1 MRNILFIVAV
11 ATAFTVLAVASTQNE
26 PVSPQP
32 EKSGMSM
39 MQNCPMKVPGADLSV
54 ANVENGVT
62 LTITTKSG
70 DVAELRRRT
79 ESMAKMHSASSATE
93 AHGSMM
99 AFSIKYEEVTNGA
112 RLTLTPKDLAQL
124 EEFRAKVRL
133 HAAQMLKGDCSMM
146 QGMMQGKMGGMKV
159 PEPAP
164 EPEVK
169 PNADDTDHNAH
180 HPPGEKNESP
190 DSNSP

>member
-1 MRNILFIVAV
+1 MRNILFTVAV
-11 ATAFTVLAVASTQNE
+11 ATAFTMLAVASTQNE
-26 PVSPQP
+26 QVSPQP

-54 ANVENGVT
+54 ANVENGVA

-79 ESMAKMHSASSATE
+79 ESMAKMHSASSATH

-99 AFSIKYEEVTNGA
+99 AFSIKYEEVPNGA

-124 EEFRAKVRL
+124 EEFRAKVRQ

-146 QGMMQGKMGGMKV
+146 QGMMQGKMGGMQT

-164 EPEVK
+164 EPK
-169 PNADDTDHNAH
+169 
-180 HPPGEKNESP
+180 
-190 DSNSP
+190 